1 MDFYKLKTFDD
12 ILNNLLLRKYA
23 PLKNEIQDIFVEEF
37 GKEHSTYYSIL
48 SALAQG
54 KNTKKEIN
62 DLVSVKS
69 TSLSPYLYDLIN
81 LLDIVAYELPL
92 TQKPSK
98 KGRYVL
104 KDNFFEFWFRFIYRN
119 YSYYESEKFIYL
131 KDLIEKQL
139 SSFIGRK
146 FENICK
152 ELLSNKYLKI
162 KRQWGKFKGEKGKN
176 TYEIDLVGIKEDTK
190 EILFCECK
198 WQHKVNADIIINELS
213 KKAEY
218 VDWFNDERNESYAV
232 FAKSFSKKITLFNN
246 KKVHCYD
253 LKEIENFLK

>member
-1 MDFYKLKTFDD
+1 MPWIPKVIWHTGCDR
-12 ILNNLLLRKYA
+12 LLW
-23 PLKNEIQDIFVEEF
+23 I
-37 GKEHSTYYSIL
+37 HL
-48 SALAQG
+48 SDQ
-54 KNTKKEIN
+54 
-62 DLVSVKS
+62 
-69 TSLSPYLYDLIN
+69 LYD
-81 LLDIVAYELPL
+81 
-92 TQKPSK
+92 
-98 KGRYVL
+98 G
-104 KDNFFEFWFRFIYRN
+104 
-119 YSYYESEKFIYL
+119 
-131 KDLIEKQL
+131 
-139 SSFIGRK
+139 
-146 FENICK
+146 
-152 ELLSNKYLKI
+152 
-162 KRQWGKFKGEKGKN
+162 FKGEKGKN